1 MITRSRIVASGAGAS
16 LLLWTVAN
24 LWAEPP
30 PVPKAE
36 APTVQTVSGPL
47 THANLTI
54 FLLHGKDVMP
64 GKTIIT
70 LQDALAQKKAIVHET
85 SQVNELSVENTSDD
99 ALVFVQSGDIVKG
112 GKQDRAIAYDM
123 LLPPKSGKIALGS
136 FCCESGRWTK
146 RGGEALAQFNA
157 STAQVAGKEL
167 KAAIND
173 ARQQGQVWEEVKLTQ
188 QKLAKN
194 VGKSVQDPAS
204 PTSLQLAL
212 EDKQLQEKLG
222 AYEKAIAGA
231 VEGKSDVIGMAL
243 CVNGKVEGAEI
254 YGSNALFQQLWPKLL
269 KSAATDALAEFDEK
283 KKFEAPDAKA
293 VAAFLADAAA
303 GPAKEVTM
311 SANGG
316 PWQRGR
322 GDSQTANIVG
332 RGQQQTDAPAQQR
345 IVAQPPQNEQ
355 PTAQVKAP
363 THVRI
368 VRYDGSKVLCIEC
381 QDAEKTVVVHRCY
394 FAKAEPKQPPKP

>member
-1 MITRSRIVASGAGAS
+1 MVNRSRIVANGVGAG

-24 LWAEPP
+24 LWAEPAP
-30 PVPKAE
+30 TPVPKAE
-36 APTVQTVSGPL
+36 APTVQTISGPV
-47 THANLTI
+47 THANLSI

-85 SQVNELSVENTSDD
+85 SRVNELSVENVSDD
-99 ALVFVQSGDIVKG
+99 VLVFVQSGDIVKG

-123 LLPPKSGKIALGS
+123 LLPPKSGKVALGS

-146 RGGEALAQFNA
+146 RGGEAMTDFSA
-157 STAQVAGKEL
+157 STAQIAGKEL

-173 ARQQGQVWEEVKLTQ
+173 ARQQGQVWEEVKQTQ

-212 EDKQLQEKLG
+212 EDKQLQEKLS

-231 VEGKSDVIGMAL
+231 IEGKSDVIGMVL

-254 YGSNALFQQLWPKLL
+254 YGSNALFQRLWPKLL
-269 KSAATDALAEFDEK
+269 KSAATDALAQFEEK
-283 KKFEAPDAKA
+283 KKFDVPETKA

-303 GPAKEVTM
+303 GPAKEVSM
-311 SANGG
+311 SSNSGAGQ
-316 PWQRGR
+316 PWMRSN
-322 GDSQTANIVG
+322 SQN
-332 RGQQQTDAPAQQR
+332 QTPPAQ
-345 IVAQPPQNEQ
+345 AKTP
-355 PTAQVKAP
+355 A
-363 THVRI
+363 HVRI

-381 QDAEKTVVVHRCY
+381 QDAEKSVVVHRCY